1 VVRVLFLIFGFITLV
16 IGAIG
21 IFMPVLPTTPFL
33 LLSLA
38 CFIKSSKKMY
48 NFVLNNK
55 YLGPYVKDY
64 VSGKGIPLIMKKR
77 AIALVWITIS
87 FSALIVIDKIQ
98 LKILLFT
105 IAVLVSTYILT
116 RKTKEA

>member
-1 VVRVLFLIFGFITLV
+1 VKVLCLIIGSITL
-16 IGAIG
+16 ILGAIG

-38 CFIKSSKKMY
+38 CFLKSSKKMY

-64 VSGKGIPLIMKKR
+64 VSGDGIPLVMKKR

-87 FSALIVIDKIQ
+87 FSALVVIDKVQ
-98 LKILLFT
+98 LKLLLFT
-105 IAVLVSTYILT
+105 IAILVSSYIWT